1 MRPTM
6 AKNQYNK
13 ADLKY
18 FRIDLKEISPNKY
31 SVCSKIDG
39 MLWYKTKYKAKAS
52 IKSKDLNEKIM
63 IIRSK
68 I

>member
-6 AKNQYNK
+6 ANTQYNK

-18 FRIDLKEISPNKY
+18 LRIKLKEIYPYKY

-39 MLWYKTKYKAKAS
+39 ML
-52 IKSKDLNEKIM
+52 
-63 IIRSK
+63 
-68 I
+68 

>member
-1 MRPTM
+1 M

-18 FRIDLKEISPNKY
+18 LRIDLKEISPYKY

-39 MLWYKTKYKAKAS
+39 MLWYRTK
-52 IKSKDLNEKIM
+52 
-63 IIRSK
+63 
-68 I
+68 